1 MRHLIF
7 ILTIF
12 ASILLSLTAMGQQ
25 KVEVIVA
32 SPGYPPEDNELSMC
46 SLGCAMGWLT
56 TASSHLPPQGK
67 NKYDVLNIDDFRI
80 DTAWI
85 EGVEGYGIGESIT
98 FKFPKEAFDEAK
110 IKDKINF
117 NGFILVNGYCKNKQ
131 TWQDNSRVKR
141 VLIAH
146 NGRPL
151 FEAKFHNS
159 MNIQRVY
166 IDNIYLKSGDTVRV
180 TILEV
185 YRGDKYKDTAIS
197 ELVPTGAH

>member
-1 MRHLIF
+1 MIYDKEHRNVNF
-7 ILTIF
+7 DEFLT
-12 ASILLSLTAMGQQ
+12 
-25 KVEVIVA
+25 
-32 SPGYPPEDNELSMC
+32 
-46 SLGCAMGWLT
+46 
-56 TASSHLPPQGK
+56 PQGLVNRVVELVGRHTFTDREFMVLDPGANVGQWGTSLK
-67 NKYDVLNIDDFRI
+67 EKYPH
-80 DTAWI
+80 AWI

-98 FKFPKEAFDEAK
+98 FKFPKEAFEEAK
-110 IKDKINF
+110 IEDKINF
-117 NGFILVNGYCKNKQ
+117 NGFIVVNGYCKNKQ

-151 FEAKFHNS
+151 YEAKFHNS

-166 IDNIYLKSGDTVRV
+166 FDNIYLKPGDTVKV

-185 YRGDKYKDTAIS
+185 YRGDKYRDTAIS